1 MDELAMDPA
10 YLRMLILKVRALMA
24 KEETDIDDVG
34 DNAVD
39 DESRVVLQESAD
51 DLSRD
56 ELVQEIGGLDLD
68 QQNELVALMWIG
80 RGDAEAEDWDEMMAQ
95 AESRHEISTAEY
107 LLGHP
112 ELADYWA
119 EGLEKLGHGTSVLE
133 DGEF

>member
-1 MDELAMDPA
+1 MDEFAIDPA

-24 KEETDIDDVG
+24 KEETDIEDVG

-39 DESRVVLQESAD
+39 DESREGLQESAD
-51 DLSRD
+51 DLSRE
-56 ELVQEIGGLDLD
+56 ELIEDIRGLDSD

-80 RGDAEAEDWDEMMAQ
+80 RGDAEAEDWDEMMAE
-95 AESRHEISTAEY
+95 ADSRQEIDTAEY

-119 EGLEKLGHGTSVLE
+119 EGLEKLGHGASVLE
-133 DGEF
+133 DGKF